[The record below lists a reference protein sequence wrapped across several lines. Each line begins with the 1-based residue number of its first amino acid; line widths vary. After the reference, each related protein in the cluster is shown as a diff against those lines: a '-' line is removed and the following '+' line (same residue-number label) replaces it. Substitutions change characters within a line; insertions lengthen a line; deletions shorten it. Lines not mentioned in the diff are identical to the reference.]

1 MHLTL
6 RSLANVYKK
15 EKKETT
21 PERKRKERKANGN
34 HKKLNGEKNPGL
46 GWSNEIIKKK
56 KKTPSKGCSAGLLN
70 DMSKAARCICIDK
83 NSILK

>member
-56 KKTPSKGCSAGLLN
+56 KKNPLQGVQCWL
-70 DMSKAARCICIDK
+70 IE
-83 NSILK
+83 